1 MRRKAIVKSDMQQ
14 AFITVPD
21 LLQRKGQLP
30 VPQIIPQLHA
40 GYFPEFP
47 CGIELGISQPAG
59 ETAQRQR
66 FILIVFYAAV
76 DFINNHLDL
85 LLPFVHVLFYLVS
98 PL

>member
-1 MRRKAIVKSDMQQ
+1 MQQ
-14 AFITVPD
+14 AFVTVPD

-30 VPQIIPQLHA
+30 VPQVIPQLHA

-85 LLPFVHVLFYLVS
+85 LLPFVHVPFYLVS